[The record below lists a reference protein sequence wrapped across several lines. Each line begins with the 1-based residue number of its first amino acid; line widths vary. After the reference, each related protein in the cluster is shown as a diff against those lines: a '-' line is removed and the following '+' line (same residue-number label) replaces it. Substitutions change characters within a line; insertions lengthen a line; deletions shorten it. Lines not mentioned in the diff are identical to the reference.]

1 MTCYLAHWQCGKLK
15 NLFEVLYLRTL
26 CKLVPHIISPRLAYR
41 QQMLLPVSTKNV
53 YSLRMFHYIV
63 KLFLKWYKANCNLS
77 NFWVNP
83 MLMSSLQGWTCS
95 VGSHTGFCSAYCL
108 VLFASCMRIHSLL
121 WVSLIMLTSACN
133 ISLAF
138 VLLLVTIHE
147 VLSISTDSVSVSY
160 GPWGY
165 YSQGCS
171 GYKICTCIRLSAQG
185 SYLTQLHH
193 CSSIFYKLGSWC

>member
-1 MTCYLAHWQCGKLK
+1 
-15 NLFEVLYLRTL
+15 
-26 CKLVPHIISPRLAYR
+26 
-41 QQMLLPVSTKNV
+41 
-53 YSLRMFHYIV
+53 
-63 KLFLKWYKANCNLS
+63 
-77 NFWVNP
+77 

-147 VLSISTDSVSVSY
+147 VLSISTYFLSLMVPSLVVSLRVAVATKYVPRPVS
-160 GPWGY
+160 
-165 YSQGCS
+165 
-171 GYKICTCIRLSAQG
+171 SARG
-185 SYLTQLHH
+185 SYLAQL
-193 CSSIFYKLGSWC
+193 

>member
-1 MTCYLAHWQCGKLK
+1 
-15 NLFEVLYLRTL
+15 
-26 CKLVPHIISPRLAYR
+26 
-41 QQMLLPVSTKNV
+41 
-53 YSLRMFHYIV
+53 
-63 KLFLKWYKANCNLS
+63 
-77 NFWVNP
+77 

-108 VLFASCMRIHSLL
+108 VLFVSCMRIHSLL

-147 VLSISTDSVSVSY
+147 VLSISTDSVSVMVLEVTTLRVAVATKSV
-160 GPWGY
+160 PA
-165 YSQGCS
+165 S
-171 GYKICTCIRLSAQG
+171 GSAQG

-193 CSSIFYKLGSWC
+193 CSSIFYKLSSWC